1 MELINDSLRGFVQ
14 VNTGVTEYTG
24 SSLPDTVRL
33 TRLEVGKAEA
43 VVLMEKA
50 PSAQSGLKLAYRD
63 YGARSQQEYT
73 YRVEYIANGVATQT
87 LQGTIKSEFNGI
99 LLTDGK
105 QTYVT
110 LGGASYSPQRNFTST
125 VVQPYYS
132 QFPHMV
138 INGSQNY
145 DSGTVEG
152 YFNELRPD
160 CRLDDFNAY
169 DAQALLTF
177 LTNRKAKVLKTYDGL
192 CMAVFITSDSP
203 ISYAKGDIATLKQVR
218 FAYKQIGG
226 DAKVR
231 EMLYG

>member
-73 YRVEYIANGVATQT
+73 YRVEYITNGVATQT
-87 LQGTIKSEFNGI
+87 LQDTIKSEFNGI

-110 LGGASYSPQRNFTST
+110 LGGAS
-125 VVQPYYS
+125 
-132 QFPHMV
+132 
-138 INGSQNY
+138 
-145 DSGTVEG
+145 
-152 YFNELRPD
+152 
-160 CRLDDFNAY
+160 
-169 DAQALLTF
+169 
-177 LTNRKAKVLKTYDGL
+177 
-192 CMAVFITSDSP
+192 
-203 ISYAKGDIATLKQVR
+203 
-218 FAYKQIGG
+218 
-226 DAKVR
+226 
-231 EMLYG
+231 